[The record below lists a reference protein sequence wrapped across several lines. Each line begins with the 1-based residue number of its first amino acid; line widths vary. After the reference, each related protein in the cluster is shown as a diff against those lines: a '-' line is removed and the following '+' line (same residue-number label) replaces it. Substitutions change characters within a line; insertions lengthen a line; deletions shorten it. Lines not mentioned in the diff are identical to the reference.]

1 MSCKWIFFPNLYL
14 YIILEGYLQAKGKV
28 KKAENMLRKL
38 QENWE
43 PSELPIDLE
52 ILSAEERFLFRKMGL
67 SMKPFLRLGKWWY
80 LFYLIVPLRIELIS
94 HNFYISVQG
103 GEMFLMEL

>member
-1 MSCKWIFFPNLYL
+1 MQMDLFSYLL
-14 YIILEGYLQAKGKV
+14 YIILDWYLQAKGKV

-38 QENWE
+38 HENRE
-43 PSELPIDLE
+43 PSELPTDLE
-52 ILSAEERFLFRKMGL
+52 ILSPEERFLFRKMGL
-67 SMKPFLRLGKWWY
+67 SMKPFLLLGKRCC
-80 LFYLIVPLRIELIS
+80 LFNLIVPIRITLIS

>member
-1 MSCKWIFFPNLYL
+1 MDLSPYL
-14 YIILEGYLQAKGKV
+14 LCIILDWYLQAKGKV

-38 QENWE
+38 QENRE
-43 PSELPIDLE
+43 PSELPTDLE

-67 SMKPFLRLGKWWY
+67 SMKPFLLLGTRCY
-80 LFYLIVPLRIELIS
+80 FFNLIDPIRIELIS